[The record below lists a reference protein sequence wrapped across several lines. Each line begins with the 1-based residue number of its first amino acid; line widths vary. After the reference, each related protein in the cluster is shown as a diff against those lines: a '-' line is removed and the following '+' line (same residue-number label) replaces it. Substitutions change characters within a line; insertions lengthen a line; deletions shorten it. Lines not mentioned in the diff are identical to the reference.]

1 MHTQHRIEHA
11 LRRKLSG
18 PSRQDVQQTMGWD
31 KGAMSRFLSGEQGVL
46 IDKLDTLVGV
56 CGYVLVTRKYMDAVA
71 TLGEVGMFC
80 ECAREGLGEC
90 GRPQAGTK

>member
-1 MHTQHRIEHA
+1 MAGADPGVAHLMELRAHRVQTADRHGAAADGEVV
-11 LRRKLSG
+11 RRKLPG

-56 CGYVLVTRKYMDAVA
+56 CGYVLVTRK
-71 TLGEVGMFC
+71 
-80 ECAREGLGEC
+80 
-90 GRPQAGTK
+90 

>member
-18 PSRQDVQQTMGWD
+18 PTRQDVQQTMGWD

-71 TLGEVGMFC
+71 TL
-80 ECAREGLGEC
+80 
-90 GRPQAGTK
+90 